1 MKLTYQKLGVVKYNA
16 FSEMGGKLSF
26 AIAMLNQ
33 KNDGFILNA
42 MHSSDGCYTYAK
54 EVVNGESFIVL
65 GEEEKQAL
73 DMALQA
79 DLMKK

>member
-1 MKLTYQKLGVVKYNA
+1 
-16 FSEMGGKLSF
+16 
-26 AIAMLNQ
+26 
-33 KNDGFILNA
+33 

-54 EVVNGESFIVL
+54 EIVNGESFIVL